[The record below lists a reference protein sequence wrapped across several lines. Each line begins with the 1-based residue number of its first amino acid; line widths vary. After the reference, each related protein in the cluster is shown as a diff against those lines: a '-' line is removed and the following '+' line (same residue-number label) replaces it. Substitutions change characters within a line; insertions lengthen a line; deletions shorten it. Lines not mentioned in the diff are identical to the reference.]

1 MLSIAACVAHP
12 DPKYG
17 LDSTKLFHMA
27 ERALHHCRMENRIDI
42 IQALVLLSLRQTGC
56 GDKNLAFTYAGRAC
70 CMALSMGLNL
80 APAQPESPVEAE
92 TRSRVYVSYD
102 DVNAPADQAV
112 ELLHS
117 GQDIGRGDGAL
128 DCASVSP
135 KLDAP
140 AVDD

>member
-1 MLSIAACVAHP
+1 MAHP

-17 LDSTKLFHMA
+17 LDSNKLFHMA

-42 IQALVLLSLRQTGC
+42 IQSLILLSLRQTGC

-92 TRSRVYVSYD
+92 TRSRVYVSCI
-102 DVNAPADQAV
+102 VCVEADKAV

-117 GQDIGRGDGAL
+117 GQDVGRGDGAL
-128 DCASVSP
+128 DSP
-135 KLDAP
+135 PLPPELDTP
-140 AVDD
+140 AVHDRGGRV